1 VLRDRLPHFAGG
13 WLSVGR
19 REREQVE
26 ARVRFSDPLDL
37 VSFPPLGPGPS
48 VHCGRCGCG
57 LGCEDWSRGGVG
69 SLFWLSVVH
78 PCRRLST
85 RSQTR
90 GSLIIRQVVGSIPTC
105 PTLAEQPNRLLTR
118 SKSRPLGHGCVLELL
133 RTVALWP
140 TETVL
145 DAGAASGSAA
155 TRSRSGSTPARPVTG
170 KDALPEHHRHGHRQG
185 RVGPGE

>member
-1 VLRDRLPHFAGG
+1 VTRPTHRARSRPKCESSVLRDRLPHFAGG

-90 GSLIIRQVVGSIPTC
+90 GSLIPTC
-105 PTLAEQPNRLLTR
+105 PTFPQGTDAALRHRCPRLPGV
-118 SKSRPLGHGCVLELL
+118 SPVCSR
-133 RTVALWP
+133 R
-140 TETVL
+140 
-145 DAGAASGSAA
+145 AG
-155 TRSRSGSTPARPVTG
+155 
-170 KDALPEHHRHGHRQG
+170 
-185 RVGPGE
+185 